1 MWLLGTHGASCS
13 QAAAGTT
20 RPTIAPRALRRDARP
35 AELLQSWPRPLA
47 FCSCKAT
54 STTLG
59 TDPLWFD
66 WDSCLADL
74 ELLFLCGLRPLSRV
88 NLLSLCPPTLLEN
101 SMAEATVPC
110 LPPDQSHPKGEG

>member
-1 MWLLGTHGASCS
+1 MLGLQSYCRAGLGLWLSAPAKPLLQPLALGTH
-13 QAAAGTT
+13 
-20 RPTIAPRALRRDARP
+20 
-35 AELLQSWPRPLA
+35 
-47 FCSCKAT
+47 
-54 STTLG
+54 
-59 TDPLWFD
+59 PLWFD

-88 NLLSLCPPTLLEN
+88 NLLSLCPSTLLEN